1 MPSVCLRNRLI
12 STWLAAPADC
22 AAPGLDWLITDAW
35 LHLRLQ
41 RPTAWLMLLLSKLV
55 IWLQTCLVNPIWTKL
70 VLRDGRTEAGDS
82 RRDVA
87 ASSGIQPQ
95 DLFCSVK
102 LVGIPSKQH
111 LKKIF
116 SSEDRLVPKCP
127 SLEGVTAS
135 SFFFF
140 FLPPWWQLNGG
151 WNRRQNKTFHHWIQ
165 SQRRSLCQQQSP
177 TSASWASHTTEVI
190 ADDLQIG
197 PADGMQC
204 PAKDCKPQPS
214 WRVCGISWDV
224 PYVLQRPREQRWLT
238 CDLPPRSGNWNAIPL
253 PCATSSAFCSVR
265 KIIKLPPWPRVE
277 SLSASKGTKKTES
290 VPNQRI
296 NRSRS
301 NNSILEVVKNAWPSR
316 ISHL

>member
-1 MPSVCLRNRLI
+1 MPSLCLRNRLI
-12 STWLAAPADC
+12 STWSAAPADC

-102 LVGIPSKQH
+102 LVGIPSRQH

-116 SSEDRLVPKCP
+116 SSEDRPVPKCP

-140 FLPPWWQLNGG
+140 FFYHRSGSWMAAEIAGKTKPFTTEF
-151 WNRRQNKTFHHWIQ
+151 NR
-165 SQRRSLCQQQSP
+165 SADP
-177 TSASWASHTTEVI
+177 SASSNPQRLQVGPHT
-190 ADDLQIG
+190 
-197 PADGMQC
+197 
-204 PAKDCKPQPS
+204 
-214 WRVCGISWDV
+214 
-224 PYVLQRPREQRWLT
+224 RPRLSRT
-238 CDLPPRSGNWNAIPL
+238 TSRSGL
-253 PCATSSAFCSVR
+253 QTECSV
-265 KIIKLPPWPRVE
+265 LPKTANLNPAEEFVG
-277 SLSASKGTKKTES
+277 SAGTCRTCCSGQE
-290 VPNQRI
+290 
-296 NRSRS
+296 
-301 NNSILEVVKNAWPSR
+301 NNAG
-316 ISHL
+316 